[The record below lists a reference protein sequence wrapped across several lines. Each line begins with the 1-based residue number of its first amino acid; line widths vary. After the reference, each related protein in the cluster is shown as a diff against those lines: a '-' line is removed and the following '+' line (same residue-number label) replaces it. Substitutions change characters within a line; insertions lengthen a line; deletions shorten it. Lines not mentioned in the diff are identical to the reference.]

1 MFLQKMI
8 DTPTFLLDFL
18 TGVLLLGSI
27 VAFHSSF
34 CGLFLPGLDFYRYIP
49 RFIQLFKENYRI
61 AIIYVGVQGVHLL
74 LATASVVL
82 RGTVNENMTG
92 LDVSFVC
99 ITPLIVLILYMFVFI
114 VTLSDASTRNSFL
127 AMKEAFLDALWACS
141 ANTFALIVGG
151 FSGYFILDSLA
162 GLN

>member
-27 VAFHSSF
+27 VEFHSSF
-34 CGLFLPGLDFYRYIP
+34 CGLFLPGLDFYRSIP

-82 RGTVNENMTG
+82 RGTVNENIQ
-92 LDVSFVC
+92 VW
-99 ITPLIVLILYMFVFI
+99 MF
-114 VTLSDASTRNSFL
+114 LL
-127 AMKEAFLDALWACS
+127 
-141 ANTFALIVGG
+141 FA
-151 FSGYFILDSLA
+151 
-162 GLN
+162 